1 MSGKRSA
8 QSQIITIVLITGIII
23 GTIGSTLYWGQ
34 PLIEKTKTTSELSQS
49 VSLMKEI
56 EKAIDE
62 VSASEESRVLLLNI
76 KGDLDIEGAI
86 EDHENKEMLYHYTN
100 EDYTIR
106 NTITYTIEVGQAV
119 SATDWVPIDGNPS
132 IRTTTTGEEEFI
144 PGTSDDKPGVIMLK
158 TEPSAD
164 MFNAVMKLG
173 YRELVNLKNGKG
185 YVTQLVNVGE
195 SRVITYKGTE
205 TEARKLVITFNK
217 KVNYPGNATTGDT
230 LTINFIDI
238 GFE

>member
-106 NTITYTIEVGQAV
+106 NTITYTIEVGQTV
-119 SATDWVPIDGNPS
+119 SATD
-132 IRTTTTGEEEFI
+132 
-144 PGTSDDKPGVIMLK
+144 
-158 TEPSAD
+158 
-164 MFNAVMKLG
+164 
-173 YRELVNLKNGKG
+173 
-185 YVTQLVNVGE
+185 
-195 SRVITYKGTE
+195 
-205 TEARKLVITFNK
+205 
-217 KVNYPGNATTGDT
+217 
-230 LTINFIDI
+230 
-238 GFE
+238 